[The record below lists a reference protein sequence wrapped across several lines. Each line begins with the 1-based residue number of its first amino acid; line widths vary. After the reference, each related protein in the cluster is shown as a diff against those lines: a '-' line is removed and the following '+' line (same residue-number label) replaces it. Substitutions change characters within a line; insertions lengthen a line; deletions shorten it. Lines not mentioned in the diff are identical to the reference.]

1 MTDNKKPSLADHHWR
16 ATLRSRGA
24 DQLNADMIAALE
36 QNDEWRFKMLMQ
48 VPADWSRNDNILR
61 TAVQHG
67 RMEMFREMVKTDSE
81 WSDKTNLH
89 RLGEDAAIA
98 GDVGFLKFFIE
109 ECALDVH
116 YYNEEMLRTAVKNGR
131 EDAVRYLLSKDADA
145 AVWSNEP
152 VRDAAENG
160 NLPIV
165 KILLDAGADIN
176 AHNYGGSVLSK
187 AVQSGNLALVEFLL
201 DKGADMQANEYSGFI
216 EAARSGAPEML
227 QLFLDRKID
236 ANAHNG
242 EAFVAALANKNFDTA
257 SLLLAHGADINAQN
271 GRALRD
277 AARDNEQETAE
288 YLLQHRANPNVHEYR
303 ETPLVHAVRRHHGD
317 MVKLLMKY
325 GADHTVLQSEAWTV
339 ARRERNSGMV
349 RAIVEGYRGQL
360 ADTRLKKFDEFN
372 RTFPAAYTIDDL
384 RNTKGPSGDT
394 GLLIAA
400 QTGKFADLVGRAT
413 SGRLTGEDLFHPD
426 DRIDMVFS
434 HLAQHKALQDFFHP
448 SFWADR
454 VYEVKEVVA
463 MLPEQYQ
470 KKIQLG
476 PIANEINYRELRKKA
491 ANAGSGLKPPPKLP
505 PKLSP

>member
-24 DQLNADMIAALE
+24 EQLNTDMVAALE
-36 QNDEWRFKMLMQ
+36 QGDGWRFKMLMQ
-48 VPADWSRNDNILR
+48 VPADWSRNDTILQ

-67 RMEMFREMVKTDSE
+67 RLDMFREIVKTDSE
-81 WSDKTNLH
+81 WKDRNNLN
-89 RLGEDAAIA
+89 RLGEYAATA

-109 ECALDVH
+109 ECSLDVH
-116 YYNEEMLRTAVKNGR
+116 YYNDEMLRVAVKNGR
-131 EDAVRYLLSKDADA
+131 EDAVRYLLAKDADA
-145 AVWSNEP
+145 TVWSNEP
-152 VRDAAENG
+152 VRDAAESG
-160 NLPIV
+160 NLAIV

-176 AHNYGGSVLSK
+176 AQNYGGSVLSK
-187 AVQSGNLALVEFLL
+187 AVASGSLALVEFLL
-201 DKGADMQANEYSGFI
+201 DRGADVQANDYSGFV
-216 EAARSGAPEML
+216 EAARSGTPEML

-236 ANAHNG
+236 VNAHNG
-242 EAFVAALANKNFDTA
+242 EAFVAALSNKNFDTA

-271 GRALRD
+271 GKALRD
-277 AARDNEQETAE
+277 AARGNEQETAE

-303 ETPLVHAVRRHHGD
+303 ETPLVEAVRRHHGD

-372 RTFPAAYTIDDL
+372 QTFPAAYTIDDL

-413 SGRLTGEDLFHPD
+413 SGKLTGDDLFHPD

-434 HLAQHKALQDFFHP
+434 HLAAHKSLQDFFHP

-454 VYEVKEVVA
+454 VYEVKEVIA
-463 MLPEQYQ
+463 MLPENYQ
-470 KKIQLG
+470 RKVQLG

-491 ANAGSGLKPPPKLP
+491 ANSAGGLKPPPKLP

>member
-16 ATLRSRGA
+16 ATLRMRGA
-24 DQLNADMIAALE
+24 DQLNTDMVAALE
-36 QNDEWRFKMLMQ
+36 QNDSWRFRMLMQ
-48 VPADWSRNDNILR
+48 VPADWSRNDTILR
-61 TAVQHG
+61 TAVEHG
-67 RMEMFREMVKTDSE
+67 RIDMFKEMVRNDPE
-81 WSDKTNLH
+81 WADKTNMN
-89 RLGEDAAIA
+89 RLGEDAASA
-98 GDVGFLKFFIE
+98 GNVEFLKFFIE

-116 YYNEEMLRTAVKNGR
+116 YYNEEMLRTAVKKGH
-131 EDAVRYLLSKDADA
+131 EAAVRYLLSKDADA
-145 AVWSNEP
+145 TTWSNDPIRE
-152 VRDAAENG
+152 AAENG
-160 NLPIV
+160 SLAIV
-165 KILLDAGADIN
+165 KLLLDAGADIN

-187 AVQSGNLALVEFLL
+187 AVSSQNLALVEFLL
-201 DKGADMQANEYSGFI
+201 DKGADVQANDYSGFI
-216 EAARSGAPEML
+216 EAGRSGSVEML

-236 ANAHNG
+236 ANAKNG
-242 EAFVAALANKNFDTA
+242 EAFVAALSNKNFDTA
-257 SLLLAHGADINAQN
+257 SLLLAHGADVNAQN
-271 GRALRD
+271 GKALRD
-277 AARDNEQETAE
+277 AARANEQETAE

-303 ETPLVHAVRRHHGD
+303 ETPLVQAVRQRHGD
-317 MVKLLMKY
+317 MVRLLMKY
-325 GADHTVLQSEAWTV
+325 GADHTVLQSEAWTA

-360 ADTRLKKFDEFN
+360 ADTRLRKFDEFN
-372 RTFPAAYTIDDL
+372 QTFTGAYTLDDL
-384 RNTKGPSGDT
+384 RTTKGPSGDT

-400 QTGKFADLVGRAT
+400 QTGKFADIVGRAT
-413 SGRLTGEDLFHPD
+413 SGKLTGDDLFHPD

-491 ANAGSGLKPPPKLP
+491 ANGANGLKPPPKLP

>member
-24 DQLNADMIAALE
+24 EQLNTDMVTALE
-36 QNDEWRFKMLMQ
+36 QNDGWRFRMLMQ
-48 VPADWSRNDNILR
+48 VPADWSRNDTILR

-67 RMEMFREMVKTDSE
+67 RLDMFKEMVKTDSE
-81 WSDKTNLH
+81 WSDKTNMH
-89 RLGEDAAIA
+89 RLGEDAATA

-109 ECALDVH
+109 ECELDIH
-116 YYNEEMLRTAVKNGR
+116 YYNEEMLRTAVKNNR
-131 EDAVRYLLSKDADA
+131 EAAVKYLLSKEADA
-145 AVWSNEP
+145 TTWSNEP
-152 VRDAAENG
+152 IREAAENG
-160 NLPIV
+160 NLAIV

-187 AVQSGNLALVEFLL
+187 AVTSKNLALVEFLL
-201 DKGADMQANEYSGFI
+201 DKGVDVQANDYSGFV
-216 EAARSGAPEML
+216 EAGRSGTPEML
-227 QLFLDRKID
+227 QLFLDRKTE

-271 GRALRD
+271 GKALRD
-277 AARDNEQETAE
+277 AARGNEQEIAE

-303 ETPLVHAVRRHHGD
+303 ETPLVHAVRHHHGD

-372 RTFPAAYTIDDL
+372 QTFPAAYTLDDL
-384 RNTKGPSGDT
+384 RSTKGPSGDT

-413 SGRLTGEDLFHPD
+413 SGKLTGDDLFHPD

-454 VYEVKEVVA
+454 VYEVKEVIA

-491 ANAGSGLKPPPKLP
+491 ANGANGLKPPPKLP